1 MSFLEK
7 DEDKHFLCTEDGKH
21 IRSLDLRE
29 EHCSVFESDGGIIA
43 YFNKGEKII
52 KVLTPDCKHEVQSF
66 SAPNVVREH
75 FVLHHQDKFFVP
87 EAHCVRVLD
96 YSGVHIF
103 DIGEEGSGEGQLMHP
118 TGLTIDKFNHL
129 IVCDSLNK
137 RLQVSTLEGKFFS
150 KMEESFLNDSRL
162 LACAVSNTGYL
173 FVTDGDRNCV
183 YVFD

>member
-1 MSFLEK
+1 
-7 DEDKHFLCTEDGKH
+7 
-21 IRSLDLRE
+21 
-29 EHCSVFESDGGIIA
+29 
-43 YFNKGEKII
+43 
-52 KVLTPDCKHEVQSF
+52 
-66 SAPNVVREH
+66 
-75 FVLHHQDKFFVP
+75 
-87 EAHCVRVLD
+87 
-96 YSGVHIF
+96 
-103 DIGEEGSGEGQLMHP
+103 MHP

-173 FVTDGDRNCV
+173 FVTDGERNCV